1 MMQIEKEITKEKNAR
16 INIQVT
22 VDRESVDEAREEIIR
37 NFEREAKISG
47 FRKGKIPR
55 NVIVSRFGQDI
66 QKETVQT
73 ILTQSLTQ
81 ILRESEYRPIT
92 DPWITEIGEL
102 NDKESFSF
110 KAACDLMP
118 EVKLGQYEGV
128 SVAKT
133 VYDVKKDSVQAEI
146 ENLRERF
153 ATLVSID
160 EKAKEKDYLV
170 IDYEELSS
178 DGKGGEKKENQT
190 IFLDDAGDPFAKQL
204 IGLKKDDEKE
214 VTLERERET
223 EDEEKDTV
231 TLRVVVQDVKKREL
245 PALDDDFA
253 KDISDA
259 ETMDELRQKIHE
271 DLEERALRMSEE
283 KTKEDIMEQIV
294 GKAEFDIPE
303 SMIAQEIDRML
314 SEIVQAY
321 RIDVNTL
328 REDEQKLAEYRNN
341 LRPRALSTLRYELV
355 LAEIV
360 KQAKIEV
367 EDEQVDAEIKKYA
380 EREKRGFE
388 ETKGGLEEK
397 NLIDNLRYRMKIARA
412 LDLVYEKAKLD
423 KEKHVKYGAE
433 EDKS

>member
-1 MMQIEKEITKEKNAR
+1 
-16 INIQVT
+16 
-22 VDRESVDEAREEIIR
+22 
-37 NFEREAKISG
+37 
-47 FRKGKIPR
+47 
-55 NVIVSRFGQDI
+55 
-66 QKETVQT
+66 
-73 ILTQSLTQ
+73 
-81 ILRESEYRPIT
+81 
-92 DPWITEIGEL
+92 
-102 NDKESFSF
+102 
-110 KAACDLMP
+110 
-118 EVKLGQYEGV
+118 
-128 SVAKT
+128 
-133 VYDVKKDSVQAEI
+133 
-146 ENLRERF
+146 
-153 ATLVSID
+153 
-160 EKAKEKDYLV
+160 
-170 IDYEELSS
+170 LSS